1 MPLAAPVIRAVRPF
15 RSTIIPSQT
24 QACPTVQASGAVGA
38 ADPDHQNDRSP
49 PVSWL
54 VRKLAKKNPK

>member
-1 MPLAAPVIRAVRPF
+1 MPLPAPVIRAALPF

-38 ADPDHQNDRSP
+38 AGPHQNDRSP

>member
-1 MPLAAPVIRAVRPF
+1 MPLPAPVIRAAPALQVHDHPVTDSSLPDGAGVRP
-15 RSTIIPSQT
+15 
-24 QACPTVQASGAVGA
+24 GGA
-38 ADPDHQNDRSP
+38 AGPHQNDRSP